1 MKKFIK
7 DNGIYEWIFITLIPC
22 VAPLISLIPD
32 IYISANAKN
41 IMLALIAIF
50 SMIISIIILRK
61 KQKKIKLN
69 NTNEITAFAYTS
81 AYKTIQNKRNRLL
94 QRTYDNK
101 TNSDK
106 INSSENI
113 LPYNVHDYIEYICY
127 ELNALVSQ
135 ITSINYEYLSVSFIY
150 RYSEDTD
157 KNDTNWKWITGKE
170 IETKLDLNDF
180 VNYEHTV
187 YYQLINSKKKYI
199 YIDDKKIGVDLN
211 QYHMGNRDKS
221 FNGIGSIFSTKINFS
236 NNGKVFVHGILTIS
250 SYGEKF
256 TSNIQKE
263 SLVGN
268 DFKNLF
274 IYRVLPYYE
283 KLIQT
288 ELGYMY
294 FRHISKNNIIK

>member
-1 MKKFIK
+1 
-7 DNGIYEWIFITLIPC
+7 
-22 VAPLISLIPD
+22 
-32 IYISANAKN
+32 
-41 IMLALIAIF
+41 
-50 SMIISIIILRK
+50 MIISIIILRK

-106 INSSENI
+106 INFSENI

-187 YYQLINSKKKYI
+187 YYQLINSKKNIYI
-199 YIDDKKIGVDLN
+199 Y
-211 QYHMGNRDKS
+211 
-221 FNGIGSIFSTKINFS
+221 
-236 NNGKVFVHGILTIS
+236 
-250 SYGEKF
+250 
-256 TSNIQKE
+256 
-263 SLVGN
+263 
-268 DFKNLF
+268 
-274 IYRVLPYYE
+274 
-283 KLIQT
+283 
-288 ELGYMY
+288 
-294 FRHISKNNIIK
+294 

>member
-106 INSSENI
+106 INFSENI

-187 YYQLINSKKKYI
+187 YYQLINSKKNI
-199 YIDDKKIGVDLN
+199 YILMIKK
-211 QYHMGNRDKS
+211 
-221 FNGIGSIFSTKINFS
+221 
-236 NNGKVFVHGILTIS
+236 
-250 SYGEKF
+250 
-256 TSNIQKE
+256 
-263 SLVGN
+263 
-268 DFKNLF
+268 
-274 IYRVLPYYE
+274 
-283 KLIQT
+283 
-288 ELGYMY
+288 
-294 FRHISKNNIIK
+294 